1 MAGAGDGHRRRVSE
15 NVYSKVLAQLV
26 AGEGSSTQAVASLL
40 NVPEKT
46 LERWMLGRSQM
57 PLRAFLRALELVVQH
72 EERDGTLVASP
83 PQAEPLRFH
92 AGPVAATC
100 AKCGHDRFRRVD
112 PTTRPT
118 YGSTLACLGCGAEV
132 VHGDLIAALARE
144 VSRRAGTYVARARAR
159 RQSAKART
167 P

>member
-1 MAGAGDGHRRRVSE
+1 VSE

-26 AGEGSSTQAVASLL
+26 AREEGGTLAVAHLL

-57 PLRAFLRALELVVQH
+57 PLRAFLRALDLVVQH
-72 EERDGTLVASP
+72 EERDGHRQTSSP
-83 PQAEPLRFH
+83 APEPLVFH
-92 AGPVAATC
+92 AGPVTATC
-100 AKCGHDRFRRVD
+100 AKCGHERFRRAD
-112 PTTRPT
+112 PTARPS
-118 YGSTLACLGCGAEV
+118 YRSMLVCLGCATAIS
-132 VHGDLIAALARE
+132 HADLIAALAKE

-159 RQSAKART
+159 RQSSKART

>member
-1 MAGAGDGHRRRVSE
+1 VSE

-72 EERDGTLVASP
+72 EQRDATPSP
-83 PQAEPLRFH
+83 SQPAPEPLRFH

-100 AKCGHDRFRRVD
+100 AKCGHERFRRVD
-112 PTTRPT
+112 PAARAT
-118 YGSTLACLGCGAEV
+118 YRSTLACLGCGAEV
-132 VHGDLIAALARE
+132 VHGDLIAGLARE
-144 VSRRAGTYVARARAR
+144 VCRRAGTYVARARAR
-159 RQSAKART
+159 RKSAKART
-167 P
+167 

>member
-1 MAGAGDGHRRRVSE
+1 MGE

-26 AGEGSSTQAVASLL
+26 AREGSSTQAVASLL

-57 PLRAFLRALELVVQH
+57 PLRAFLRALELVAQH
-72 EERDGTLVASP
+72 EQRDGTLVASAP
-83 PQAEPLRFH
+83 EPEPLRFL
-92 AGPVAATC
+92 AGPVPATC
-100 AKCGHDRFRRVD
+100 AKCGQEHFRRAD
-112 PTTRPT
+112 PSARPT
-118 YGSTLACLGCGAEV
+118 YRSTLACLGCGTEV
-132 VHGDLIAALARE
+132 AHGDLIAALAKE

-167 P
+167 Q

>member
-1 MAGAGDGHRRRVSE
+1 VSE
-15 NVYSKVLAQLV
+15 NVYSKVLSQLV

-40 NVPEKT
+40 KVPEKT
-46 LERWMLGRSQM
+46 LERWMLGHSQM

-72 EERDGTLVASP
+72 EQRDGTLVPAQP
-83 PQAEPLRFH
+83 APEPLRFH

-100 AKCGHDRFRRVD
+100 AKCGHERFRRVD
-112 PTTRPT
+112 PAARPT
-118 YGSTLACLGCGAEV
+118 YSSMLACLGCGSEV
-132 VHGDLIAALARE
+132 AHGDLIAALAKE

-167 P
+167 Q

>member
-1 MAGAGDGHRRRVSE
+1 MSE

-26 AGEGSSTQAVASLL
+26 AKEGASTQAVASLL

-57 PLRAFLRALELVVQH
+57 PLRAFLRALDLIVQH
-72 EERDGTLVASP
+72 EERDGTMAP
-83 PQAEPLRFH
+83 AQPAPDPLIFR
-92 AGPVAATC
+92 AGAVTAAC
-100 AKCGHDRFRRVD
+100 AKCGQERFRRVD
-112 PTTRPT
+112 PAARAT
-118 YGSTLACLGCGAEV
+118 YRSLLACLGCGSEV